1 MASNYPAGAEH
12 DPNAPYNQV
21 DYPPRPHEVE
31 LSVTFRLYA
40 PSWGDANDDVKKIDK
55 RLTKFL
61 ENLNGVDVDDVCVE
75 VSQLEADYD
84 EDEDDYEDEDE
95 DYDIYGDYFDDYD
108 SHGDYY
114 FHGED

>member
-31 LSVTFRLYA
+31 LSVTFRLKTGCLEYA
-40 PSWGDANDDVKKIDK
+40 EDEAGYISNYIKGQLEKMGKDVI
-55 RLTKFL
+55 
-61 ENLNGVDVDDVCVE
+61 EDVVVE
-75 VSQLEADYD
+75 VELVEADYD
-84 EDEDDYEDEDE
+84 EDGYGDYEDYDE
-95 DYDIYGDYFDDYD
+95 DF
-108 SHGDYY
+108 YY